1 MSGQASQKEN
11 SNIKGL
17 KEAPG
22 EIDGTLECYA
32 KMTGFGNVLKLS
44 VIKRRLSCSIVI
56 ENYSKK
62 LLINS

>member
-32 KMTGFGNVLKLS
+32 KMTE
-44 VIKRRLSCSIVI
+44 RAEIVSHKMKAI
-56 ENYSKK
+56 LQYCNRK
-62 LLINS
+62 LL